1 MSKHV
6 HVKKSTGVIEPF
18 SEAKLSRSLRNSSA
32 SEDIID
38 LILPKIHSTLYEG
51 ISTKE
56 IYRKAF
62 MLLHRQLHALA
73 ARYSLK
79 KAIME
84 LGPTG
89 YPFEKY
95 IGELMRYYGFRVEVG
110 RILSGRCVSH
120 EVDVIAWNDRNK
132 YMIECKYHNTA
143 GKVSNVQTPLYIQ
156 SRFLD
161 VKSVWETQEENQG
174 KKFQGWVVTNTR
186 FSEDAKT
193 YGKCVGLHL
202 VDWDYPLV
210 GSLKELVENAGLF
223 PVTAIT
229 NLTKKQKHELIEKG
243 AVLCADLNENPEL
256 LDTIQ
261 ISPQTKEKII
271 KEVEN
276 LCHQVDHV

>member
-18 SEAKLSRSLRNSSA
+18 SEAKLSRSLRNSGA

-161 VKSVWETQEENQG
+161 VKSVWETQAENQG